1 MPQALITGASSGIGA
16 DLARAFSAAG
26 YHVTL
31 LARRRDRLDA
41 LASELGPTA
50 RVLVADLSTADAAAQ
65 IVAATGPV
73 DLLVNNAGF
82 GSYTAFANQDIGQQA
97 DMIQVNIAALT
108 ALTRLYLP
116 AMLQRRA
123 GRILNVASI
132 VGFMPCP
139 GLAEYAASKAY
150 VLSLS
155 EALASEL
162 HGSGVTVT
170 CLCPGAT
177 ETEFAAIAGMRGKL
191 AMRRPMSAAAVA
203 QAGARATLAGQRLIV
218 TGTQN
223 QLTSLLPRLLPRGL
237 LLRGVRKLLTGR

>member
-1 MPQALITGASSGIGA
+1 MPDVEVFTDGACKGNPGPGGWGAILRTGTTEKELSGA
-16 DLARAFSAAG
+16 EPQTTNNRM
-26 YHVTL
+26 
-31 LARRRDRLDA
+31 
-41 LASELGPTA
+41 ELTA
-50 RVLVADLSTADAAAQ
+50 VIR
-65 IVAATGPV
+65 
-73 DLLVNNAGF
+73 
-82 GSYTAFANQDIGQQA
+82 
-97 DMIQVNIAALT
+97 ALT

-177 ETEFAAIAGMRGKL
+177 DTEFAAIAGMRGKL

-203 QAGARATLAGQRLIV
+203 QAGARATLAGKRLLV

-223 QLTSLLPRLLPRGL
+223 QFTSLLPRLLPRGL